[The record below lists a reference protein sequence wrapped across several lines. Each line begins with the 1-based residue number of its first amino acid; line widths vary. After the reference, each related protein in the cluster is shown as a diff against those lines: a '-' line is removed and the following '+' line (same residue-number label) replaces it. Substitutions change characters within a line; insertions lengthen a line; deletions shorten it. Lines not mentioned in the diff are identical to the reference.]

1 MKTQCD
7 EPHCPLCDSDDID
20 SFYQDKN
27 RIYLRCENCRLVSVP
42 KCYWLSAED
51 EKATYDLHENN
62 AQDQGYRQFLSR
74 LSTPLLEKLDS
85 NRKGLDFGCGPGP
98 TLSALLEAQGQQVDL
113 YDPFYFNDP
122 SVFHKK
128 YDFITATEVVEHLH
142 DPKQAFVELFKMLKR
157 GGWLGIMTK
166 LVMDEHAF
174 RQWHYIRDLTH
185 ICFFSRNTFEYL
197 AQHFNADL
205 DFVASDVILLNR

>member
-20 SFYQDKN
+20 SFYEDKN
-27 RIYLRCENCRLVSVP
+27 RIYLRCENCRLVFVP

-51 EKATYDLHENN
+51 ERATYDLHEND
-62 AQDQGYRQFLSR
+62 AQDLGYRQFLSR